1 MLSPDFLIFS
11 LNKILQLHSPEESS
25 LLVQPEDVSVA
36 AAGDI
41 PLSSRLGGVPVID
54 GEDVPLVIRSQ
65 AVVTV
70 LLGFA
75 ERPEEFS
82 FLGEELQPTEIK
94 DIKTIN
100 GQSGSVPGISH
111 NNVAIGQLQDVGR
124 LLKLPV
130 TFQRTGKGVS
140 TPGEDLDTVRHA

>member
-1 MLSPDFLIFS
+1 M
-11 LNKILQLHSPEESS
+11 
-25 LLVQPEDVSVA
+25 A
-36 AAGDI
+36 AAGDL

-82 FLGEELQPTEIK
+82 FLGEELQPPENK
-94 DIKTIN
+94 DK
-100 GQSGSVPGISH
+100 
-111 NNVAIGQLQDVGR
+111 
-124 LLKLPV
+124 KL
-130 TFQRTGKGVS
+130 
-140 TPGEDLDTVRHA
+140 